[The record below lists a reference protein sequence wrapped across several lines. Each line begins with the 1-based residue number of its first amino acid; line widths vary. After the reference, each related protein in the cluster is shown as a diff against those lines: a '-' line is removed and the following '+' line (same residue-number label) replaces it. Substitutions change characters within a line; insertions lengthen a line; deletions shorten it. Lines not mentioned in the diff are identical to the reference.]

1 MPGSATP
8 EIQATAADLSPV
20 SPNPVHTVAPVVLPA
35 LQDTADMLDA
45 MTEMP
50 SVQEIRDAGLSLVSV
65 SEPAPPLA
73 NTYNNQNINDNDSE
87 LDSLDEAYKGE
98 EGDATGNTR
107 QNEQEQPDAVEDD
120 YLKSFDS
127 PVQDELDTVAGQ
139 HHVSQ
144 AADSHTNHLSSDLLQ
159 NAQVVPDVDSPTT
172 RQPPA
177 AQPASQPTADTI
189 ISNGHP
195 ESANGDAQAI
205 DISRL
210 VAEMTA
216 QADEHSVQQPTLSN
230 TQPEPTQDMP
240 PSKSASLPPK
250 PPVTDGASL
259 VLANPDDI
267 HLLHQPHVM
276 PNHPTHYAT
285 AGATGNFADAAH
297 FQPAL
302 APTSINA
309 PPRPSSADFNKPPNE
324 ATDPNSLWE
333 AFNADERKY
342 MAEARWDK
350 FPEGSRIFIG
360 NLSSERVSKRDVFN
374 IFRQYGPL
382 AQISLKSAY
391 GFVQYHTMDD
401 AQGAMQNL
409 QGAEVKGRKIHL
421 EISRAQK
428 KKGEDRNRS
437 PDRGG
442 RGGGRDTG
450 RDSGQRGANGSND
463 RRGRDDRRQGRP
475 ASPRAGRDD
484 GYGRDRGY
492 QEPQYPPRGR
502 SRTPPSHARHHDSYR
517 RRSPSPA
524 NHRSRGHDYS
534 HDDRLPLPRRHG
546 SQIPDVQFL
555 LLQEVNPEFVD
566 WASRAF
572 LDRGLKIDVM
582 FLHPSMPRDAVIQ
595 RQVVEG
601 VHAVVDLDIRA
612 NTTGRFSL
620 RVFDRSSSGSTRFDE
635 YQELEPHVAAEL
647 VVRAKT
653 HAAPATAYHAPAP
666 AQAYGGGGYGQQYPP
681 QQQQQPPAHAYPS
694 QPSHHQVPPGP
705 APSAAA
711 AAGGFPAEL
720 LASLGHLDGATLQ
733 QLVAAVQNQQG
744 AGPGAAVHGGIPQ
757 QVNGPVDVQAV
768 LNNLRG
774 GAAVTPGEG
783 RAPAYGGGGYPPN
796 GPGGL
801 NAPSG
806 PGGRPQPPASPDS
819 ASQVNTIMAQLAKFR
834 Q

>member
-20 SPNPVHTVAPVVLPA
+20 SPNPVHAVAPVVLPA

-50 SVQEIRDAGLSLVSV
+50 SVQEIRDAGLSLVPV

-73 NTYNNQNINDNDSE
+73 NTHNDQNINDNDSE

-98 EGDATGNTR
+98 EGDATGNPL

-144 AADSHTNHLSSDLLQ
+144 AADSHTNHLSSDLSQ
-159 NAQVVPDVDSPTT
+159 NAQVVPDVDSSTT

-189 ISNGHP
+189 ISNGRP

-216 QADEHSVQQPTLSN
+216 QADEHFVQQPTLSKS
-230 TQPEPTQDMP
+230 QPEPTQDMP
-240 PSKSASLPPK
+240 PSASASLPPK

-267 HLLHQPHVM
+267 HLLHQPHGV

-285 AGATGNFADAAH
+285 AGAAGNFADAAH
-297 FQPAL
+297 FQPPL
-302 APTSINA
+302 APTSFNV
-309 PPRPSSADFNKPPNE
+309 PPHPSPADFNKPPNE
-324 ATDPNSLWE
+324 ATDSNSLWE

-391 GFVQYHTMDD
+391 GFVQYHTVDD

-409 QGAEVKGRKIHL
+409 QGAEVKGRKI
-421 EISRAQK
+421 R
-428 KKGEDRNRS
+428 
-437 PDRGG
+437 
-442 RGGGRDTG
+442 
-450 RDSGQRGANGSND
+450 
-463 RRGRDDRRQGRP
+463 RDDRRQGRP

-484 GYGRDRGY
+484 GYVRDRGY

-524 NHRSRGHDYS
+524 GHRSRGHDNS

-572 LDRGLKIDVM
+572 VDRGLKIDVM

-620 RVFDRSSSGSTRFDE
+620 RVFDRFV
-635 YQELEPHVAAEL
+635 QWQ
-647 VVRAKT
+647 
-653 HAAPATAYHAPAP
+653 HAILTTPAPAYHAPPP

-681 QQQQQPPAHAYPS
+681 QQQQQPQANAYPG
-694 QPSHHQVPPGP
+694 QPSHHQMPPGP

-720 LASLGHLDGATLQ
+720 LASLGHLDGASLQ

-744 AGPGAAVHGGIPQ
+744 AGPGAAVHVGMPQ

-774 GAAVTPGEG
+774 GVAVTPGEG